1 MNAPGLPGGYF
12 RFLLP
17 TRGSHSR
24 LPRLAGGE
32 AAAGE
37 AGEEGTR
44 WAAWCSEKRE
54 PPRGEPVA
62 SNSQNRNLRP
72 AINGWLVGMRKL
84 FREHC
89 YGATSWSSSNALPSL
104 VVWPRYAPD
113 HFITHLIQKPQPREL
128 IAELPLE
135 VLGVVVLGVEV
146 SDRKSTRLN
155 SSH

>member
-1 MNAPGLPGGYF
+1 MYNDEGLPGGYF

-24 LPRLAGGE
+24 LPRLARGGF
-32 AAAGE
+32 AATGE
-37 AGEEGTR
+37 AGEEGEEGAR
-44 WAAWCSEKRE
+44 WTAWCSEKRE

-89 YGATSWSSSNALPSL
+89 
-104 VVWPRYAPD
+104 
-113 HFITHLIQKPQPREL
+113 
-128 IAELPLE
+128 
-135 VLGVVVLGVEV
+135 
-146 SDRKSTRLN
+146 
-155 SSH
+155 